1 MTLGERPP
9 GVLWT
14 RAEAAVVQFPRL
26 HGRGVVKGAM
36 MGVAKAGG
44 EAGKEGERDPLV
56 INTQL
61 PPVSQKRDSVQ

>member
-14 RAEAAVVQFPRL
+14 GAEAAVVQFPQL
-26 HGRGVVKGAM
+26 HGGGGGKGCNDGCGQRGRRR
-36 MGVAKAGG
+36 
-44 EAGKEGERDPLV
+44 GKEEERDPLV